1 MCYAIQEKPSLAWCE
16 IVLMTILFA
25 WALYELVIN
34 ELIRQ

>member
-1 MCYAIQEKPSLAWCE
+1 MSYAIQETPSLAWRE

-25 WALYELVIN
+25 WALYELDIN